1 LKKTAGS
8 RLVYSG
14 NLNIEMGNKMSKNT
28 RSVPQGNM
36 IIGQSGG
43 PTVVI
48 NQSLVGA
55 VLAARGRKNN
65 IRKVYGARHGVSGV
79 LNQDFIDLSGIGIKE
94 LEQISFTPS
103 AALGSVR
110 KKPTPEECMEMFNIM
125 RAHDVRFF
133 FYIGGNDSAET
144 AHIIHTVAVDESYD
158 LRVFHIPKT
167 IDNDLRGTDHSPGFG
182 SAARFV
188 AQAFMGDDMDN
199 RSLKGIK
206 INVVMGRN
214 AGFLTA
220 ASCLGRTDRDS
231 GPHLVYVPEIP
242 FSERQFVRDIKKVF
256 AEHGRCLVAVSEGI
270 AGRDGRTLAEKFST
284 DVDSHG
290 NKQLSG
296 SGALGDYLAGLV
308 KKGFG
313 RKQVRV
319 RADTFGYLQR
329 SFAGLWSETDAAEAR
344 KVGELAVEAAT
355 SGHAS
360 GTISMIRLK
369 GKPYRIRYKVSP
381 LSTVARHTME
391 LPRKYINR
399 DGNNVT
405 RAFIEYALPLAG
417 ELPRCGLLAGKII
430 RPVKI

>member
-1 LKKTAGS
+1 MGKKGPKA
-8 RLVYSG
+8 
-14 NLNIEMGNKMSKNT
+14 
-28 RSVPQGNM
+28 PQGNM

-55 VLAARGRKNN
+55 VLAARNRKRL
-65 IRKVYGARHGVSGV
+65 IRKVYGARHGVAGI
-79 LNQDFIDLSGIGIKE
+79 LGQDLVDLSEVAKNKLE
-94 LEQISFTPS
+94 LIARTPS

-110 KKPTPEECMEMFNIM
+110 KKPTENECRRMFNIM
-125 RAHDVRFF
+125 RGHDVRYF

-144 AHIIHTVAVDESYD
+144 AHIIHTVAVDEDYD

-167 IDNDLRGTDHSPGFG
+167 IDNDLRGTDHCPGYG

-199 RSLKGIK
+199 RSLKGVK
-206 INVVMGRN
+206 INVVMGRH

-220 ASCLGRTDRDS
+220 ASALGRIDRKS
-231 GPHLVYVPEIP
+231 GPHLVYVPEIA
-242 FSERQFVRDIKKVF
+242 FSEGKFVSDVKRVH

-270 AGRDGRTLAEKFST
+270 TDRYGQLIAERFISE
-284 DVDSHG
+284 VDSHG

-296 SGALGDYLAGLV
+296 TGGLGDYLAGLV

-313 RKQVRV
+313 RQSIRV

-329 SFAGLWSETDAAEAR
+329 SFPGLASQTDMTEAR
-344 KVGELAVEAAT
+344 KVGEVAVEAAT
-355 SGHAS
+355 SGHQS
-360 GTISMIRLK
+360 GTISMIRGD
-369 GKPYRIRYKVSP
+369 GKSYRIRYKVRP
-381 LSTVARHTME
+381 LSTVARHTTH

-405 RAFIEYALPLAG
+405 RAFIEYAVPLVGKLPQN
-417 ELPRCGLLAGKII
+417 ELLTGRKVN
-430 RPVKI
+430 PVKT